1 MNDLLIRRA
10 RLMDEPGT
18 VDVAIKDG
26 YIVAAGGGVA
36 GSARQMVDAAGR
48 LLIPAFVD
56 AHTHLDKALMA
67 PQEGAGSLA
76 EAIEDFQRRSRNM
89 DKNDFVDRGRRV
101 LLMALR
107 HGTTVMRT
115 HITVNESL
123 GLKAVEA
130 ALTLKEEFAGKV
142 DLQVFVMASELEPAP
157 APPLRELFEEAL
169 RLGVDGLG
177 GAPHL
182 SERMQEWVDY
192 IFDLA
197 VRYNVLIDFHVD
209 ETDAPS
215 VASLEY
221 IAAKTIQTGFQG
233 RVVAGHCCGLAAV
246 DEEKA
251 SRTIAAVKEAGISVI
266 TLPSC
271 NLYLMGRR
279 DKGLV
284 RRGVTRVRELQAAG
298 VNVAYASDNI
308 RDAFRP
314 FGNAN
319 MLEEALITAQVLQ
332 MGTPL
337 ELKNVMKMGTYNA
350 AAAIGL
356 KAYGVKAGDRAD
368 LVLLDA
374 TSPAEAI
381 IGQVEKVC
389 VIKGGRVAV
398 RNDKKSDI
406 II

>member
-56 AHTHLDKALMA
+56 AHLHLDRALTA
-67 PQEGAGSLA
+67 PQEGVTSLA
-76 EAIEDFQRRSRNM
+76 EAIDDFQRRSRRM
-89 DKNDFVDRGRRV
+89 DKNDFIDRGRRV
-101 LLMALR
+101 LKMAVR
-107 HGTTVMRT
+107 HGTTTMRT
-115 HITVNESL
+115 HITVNEAL
-123 GLKAVEA
+123 GLRGLEA
-130 ALTLKEEFAGKV
+130 ALELKEEFAGRV
-142 DLQVFVMASELEPAP
+142 ELQVFAMAGELEPAP
-157 APPLRELFEEAL
+157 TPSLKDFLEEAL
-169 RLGVDGLG
+169 RMGADGLG

-182 SERMQEWVDY
+182 AEHMEEWVDF
-192 IFDLA
+192 IFELA
-197 VRYNVLIDFHVD
+197 GRYNSLIDLHVD
-209 ETDAPS
+209 ETDDPS
-215 VASLEY
+215 IASLEY
-221 IAAKTIQTGFQG
+221 IAAKTIQNGFQG
-233 RVVAGHCCGLAAV
+233 RVVAGPCCSLAAV
-246 DEEKA
+246 DEDKA
-251 SRTIAAVKEAGISVI
+251 ARAIAAVKEAGISVI

-298 VNVAYASDNI
+298 VNVAFASGNV

-319 MLEEALITAQVLQ
+319 MLEEALLTAQVLQ

-337 ELKNVMKMGTYNA
+337 ELKNVLKMGTYNA

-356 KAYGVKAGDRAD
+356 KKYGIKAGDRAD

-374 TSPAEAI
+374 TGPAEAI

-398 RNDKKSDI
+398 RNDKKSDLI
-406 II
+406 I

>member
-26 YIVAAGGGVA
+26 RIVAAGGGVA

-48 LLIPAFVD
+48 LLVPAFID
-56 AHTHLDKALMA
+56 AHTHLDKALTA
-67 PQEGAGSLA
+67 PAEGVSSLE
-76 EAIEDFQRRSRNM
+76 EAIEDFQRRSRRM
-89 DKNDFVDRGRRV
+89 EKNDFIDRGRRV
-101 LLMALR
+101 LKMALR
-107 HGTTVMRT
+107 HGTTTMRT
-115 HITVNESL
+115 HITVSEGV
-123 GLKAVEA
+123 GLKGVEA
-130 ALTLKEEFAGKV
+130 ALALKEEFAGRV
-142 DLQVFVMASELEPAP
+142 DLQVIVMASGLEPEPAP
-157 APPLRELFEEAL
+157 PVTDLLEEGL
-169 RLGVDGLG
+169 RLGAAGLG

-182 SERMQEWVDY
+182 ADRMEAWVDF
-192 IFDLA
+192 IFALAARYSVPVDL
-197 VRYNVLIDFHVD
+197 HVD
-209 ETDAPS
+209 ETDEPS

-221 IAAKTIQTGFQG
+221 LAAKTIQTGYQG

-246 DEEKA
+246 DEKTA
-251 SRTIAAVKEAGISVI
+251 ARAIAAVKEAGISVI

-284 RRGVTRVRELQAAG
+284 RRGVTRVQELQAAG

-337 ELKNVMKMGTYNA
+337 ELKNILHMGTSNA
-350 AAAIGL
+350 AAAIGMED
-356 KAYGVKAGDRAD
+356 YGIKSGGRAD

-374 TSPAEAI
+374 LTPADAI
-381 IGQVEKVC
+381 IGQAEKVC
-389 VIKGGRVAV
+389 VIKGGRVAA
-398 RNDKKSDI
+398 RNDKKSDLI
-406 II
+406 L

>member
-36 GSARQMVDAAGR
+36 GSARQMIDAAGR

-56 AHTHLDKALMA
+56 AHTHLDKALTA
-67 PQEGAGSLA
+67 SREGVASLA
-76 EAIEDFQRRSRNM
+76 EAIEDFQRRSRKM
-89 DKNDFVDRGRRV
+89 EKNDFLDRGRRV
-101 LLMALR
+101 LKMALS
-107 HGTTVMRT
+107 HGTTAMRA
-115 HITVNESL
+115 HITVSEAL
-123 GLKAVEA
+123 GLRGIEA
-130 ALTLKEEFAGKV
+130 ALELKREFAGKV
-142 DLQVFVMASELEPAP
+142 ELQVFAMAGEGEPVPASPLQEL
-157 APPLRELFEEAL
+157 LEEAL
-169 RLGVDGLG
+169 RLGADGLG
-177 GAPHL
+177 GAPYL
-182 SERMQEWVDY
+182 SEGMREWVDY
-192 IFDLA
+192 IFALA
-197 VRYNVLIDFHVD
+197 GKYNVPIDLHVD
-209 ETDAPS
+209 ETDAPT

-221 IAAKTIQTGFQG
+221 IAAKTVQTGYQG
-233 RVVAGHCCGLAAV
+233 RVVASHCCGLAAV
-246 DEEKA
+246 DDA
-251 SRTIAAVKEAGISVI
+251 RAAQAIAAVKDAGISVI

-271 NLYLMGRR
+271 ELYLMGRQDR
-279 DKGLV
+279 GLV
-284 RRGVTRVRELQAAG
+284 RRGVTRVGELQAAG
-298 VNVAYASDNI
+298 VNVAYASGNI

-314 FGNAN
+314 FGNAD

-337 ELKNVMKMGTYNA
+337 ELKKVLEMGTYNA

-356 KAYGVKAGDRAD
+356 NDYGIKAGGRAD

-374 TSPAEAI
+374 SSPAEAI

-389 VIKGGRVAV
+389 VIKGGRVAA

>member
-1 MNDLLIRRA
+1 
-10 RLMDEPGT
+10 MDEPGT
-18 VDVAIKDG
+18 IDVAIKDG
-26 YIVAAGGGVA
+26 HIVAAGGGVA

-56 AHTHLDKALMA
+56 AHIHLDKALTA
-67 PQEGAGSLA
+67 PQEGVGSLA
-76 EAIEDFQRRSRNM
+76 EAIEDFHRRSRNM
-89 DKNDFVDRGRRV
+89 DKNDFIDRGRRV
-101 LLMALR
+101 LLKGLR
-107 HGTTVMRT
+107 HGTTAVRT
-115 HITVNESL
+115 HITVSETV
-123 GLKAVEA
+123 GLRGVEA

-142 DLQVFVMASELEPAP
+142 DLQVFAMVSGIEPVPVTPLKEL
-157 APPLRELFEEAL
+157 LEESL

-182 SERMQEWVDY
+182 ANGMQEWIDY
-192 IFDLA
+192 IFELA
-197 VRYNVLIDFHVD
+197 GKYDTLIDLHAD
-209 ETDAPS
+209 ETDAPT
-215 VASLEY
+215 VASLDY
-221 IAAKTIQTGFQG
+221 IANRTIQAGFQG
-233 RVVAGHCCGLAAV
+233 RVVVGHCCGLAAV
-246 DEEKA
+246 DEETA
-251 SRTIAAVKEAGISVI
+251 SRTIASVKEAGLSVI

-271 NLYLMGRR
+271 NLYLMGRQDR
-279 DKGLV
+279 GLV

-314 FGNAN
+314 FGNAD

-356 KAYGVKAGDRAD
+356 PKYGLKAGDRAD

-374 TSPAEAI
+374 LSPGEAI
-381 IGQVEKVC
+381 ISQAEKAC

-398 RNDKKSDI
+398 RNDKKSDLI
-406 II
+406 I

>member
-56 AHTHLDKALMA
+56 AHTHLDRALTA
-67 PQEGAGSLA
+67 SQEGAGSLA
-76 EAIEDFQRRSRNM
+76 EAIEDFQRRSRKM
-89 DKNDFVDRGRRV
+89 DKNDFIDRGRRV
-101 LLMALR
+101 LKMALR
-107 HGTTVMRT
+107 HGTATMRT
-115 HITVNESL
+115 HITVSEAL
-123 GLKAVEA
+123 GLRGVEA
-130 ALTLKEEFAGKV
+130 VLELKEEFAGRV
-142 DLQVFVMASELEPAP
+142 DLQVFAMAGELEPAP
-157 APPLRELFEEAL
+157 TPPLKELLEEAL

-182 SERMQEWVDY
+182 AERMQEWVDY

-197 VRYNVLIDFHVD
+197 GRYNVLIDFHVD

-221 IAAKTIQTGFQG
+221 IAAKTIQNGFQG

-246 DEEKA
+246 DEDKA
-251 SRTIAAVKEAGISVI
+251 IRTIAAVKEAGISVI

-271 NLYLMGRR
+271 DLYLMGRR

-298 VNVAYASDNI
+298 VNVAYASGNI

-337 ELKNVMKMGTYNA
+337 ELKNVLKMGTYNA

-356 KAYGVKAGDRAD
+356 KDYGVKAGDRAD

-381 IGQVEKVC
+381 IGQAEKVC